1 MLSKINRIRKKKD
14 FEIIFKKSKS
24 FKNNLFIFRVMENNL
39 GFSRF
44 GFVTSLKVSKKATVR
59 NKIRRRIAEII
70 KAQEKNIKTGID
82 LVIIALPEIEKK
94 EFSEIKDAMN
104 NGLIKTKCLIP

>member
-1 MLSKINRIRKKKD
+1 MFARENRIRKKKD
-14 FEIIFKKSKS
+14 FELIFKKSKS
-24 FKNNLFIFRVMENNL
+24 FKNSLFTFRVMENNL

-59 NKIRRRIAEII
+59 NKIRRRLTEVI
-70 KAQEKNIKTGID
+70 KAQEKNIKKGID

-94 EFSEIKDAMN
+94 EFSEVKDAIN
-104 NGLIKTKCLIP
+104 SALIKAKCLTP